1 MRSRSV
7 IGGRASIFP
16 VRALWENFPI
26 IPKKSSRAESEMSQ
40 PRVFAHVGD
49 ANAVLAGATEQYAKR
64 KHKRRIKDSD
74 R

>member
-1 MRSRSV
+1 
-7 IGGRASIFP
+7 
-16 VRALWENFPI
+16 
-26 IPKKSSRAESEMSQ
+26 MSQ